1 MSSDKFLELK
11 DNVCATK
18 EHSILLSLVS
28 NANDGKIDT
37 DVVEEINVPPN
48 SPTREELEEVITAT
62 LRPTLSAL
70 CLV

>member
-28 NANDGKIDT
+28 NANDGEIDT

-70 CLV
+70 GMV